1 MVVDEVVVVSRAIVV
16 DGTSRGSDSVV
27 VVTTNIMS
35 SEIDASDADD
45 VDAQPANSGKDT
57 ADKIKVVGIRCIR
70 AIHFNITGG
79 VKSLSGIL
87 FVADGEIKR
96 RKLNR

>member
-1 MVVDEVVVVSRAIVV
+1 MVSRATVV

-70 AIHFNITGG
+70 AIHFNITSG
-79 VKSLSGIL
+79 VKSLSGIF
-87 FVADGEIKR
+87 FVDDGEIK
-96 RKLNR
+96 

>member
-1 MVVDEVVVVSRAIVV
+1 MVVDEVVVVSRATVV

-79 VKSLSGIL
+79 VKSLCGIF
-87 FVADGEIKR
+87 FVDDGEIK
-96 RKLNR
+96 